1 MNKLTDTHAHIF
13 LEEFDDDLDE
23 VIRKA
28 REAGIEKIFM
38 PNVDSSTTDRLLAV
52 EAKYKNYCFPMMGLH
67 PCSVKE
73 NYRDELSKVEKL
85 LNDRQF
91 CAVGE
96 IGTDL
101 YWDKS
106 HIKEQISVFETQVE
120 WAKSLG
126 LPVVIH
132 CRESIDMTI
141 DLVSKHQDGRLKGI
155 FHCFTGDAGQASKIM
170 DLGLFLGIGGV
181 VTFKNGGLDKIMPEI
196 PLESIVLETDSPYL
210 TPTPHRGKRN
220 DPSYLRIIAEKVAV
234 LKETSFNDVAETTTL
249 NARKIFENG

>member
-23 VIRKA
+23 VITKSKA
-28 REAGIEKIFM
+28 AGIEKIFM
-38 PNVDSSTTDRLLAV
+38 PNVDSRTIDCMLAV
-52 EAKYKNYCFPMMGLH
+52 EAKHKNYCFPMMGLH

-73 NYRDELSKVEKL
+73 NYEDELSKVEEL
-85 LNDRQF
+85 LNKRPF
-91 CAVGE
+91 YAIGE

-106 HIKEQISVFETQVE
+106 HINEQVIAFDTQVE

-132 CRESIDMTI
+132 CRETIDMTI
-141 DLVSKHQDGRLKGI
+141 DLVRKHQDGRLKGI
-155 FHCFTGDAGQASKIM
+155 FHCFTGSLNQAREIM
-170 DLGLFLGIGGV
+170 DLGLYLGIGGV

-196 PLESIVLETDSPYL
+196 PLDYIVLETDSPYL

-220 DPSYLRIIAEKVAV
+220 DPSYLRIIAEKVAI
-234 LKETSFNDVAETTTL
+234 LKETTFNDVAEATTL
-249 NARKIFENG
+249 NARKIFEND